1 MNAVDAGIQMF
12 HAGYLTQ
19 YIDNELYFVP
29 FGDGTLEINPAI
41 SLCHVSLLNGRVHLY
56 LIESDFSLIFNVNS
70 ILDPL

>member
-41 SLCHVSLLNGRVHLY
+41 SLCHV
-56 LIESDFSLIFNVNS
+56 
-70 ILDPL
+70 